1 MKKHLL
7 LVLIM
12 LLLQSCAWTYNLNS
26 LMGKRYE
33 FQSLRLSKEVAFYE
47 GPSLNSA
54 SFHLEEPEGFTAI
67 SFTCPE
73 GKSSCDIQMMIDP
86 YSGFFKVR
94 FDSGKEAY
102 ISYKDFYRHFAM
114 TQNYEMLPPPPAP
127 KDSMICDPI
136 PYKKGSFRCRME

>member
-7 LVLIM
+7 FVLIM
-12 LLLQSCAWTYNLNS
+12 LLLQSCAWTYRLNP
-26 LMGKRYE
+26 LVGDR
-33 FQSLRLSKEVAFYE
+33 FEVENVNTVVFYE

-54 SFHLEEPEGFTAI
+54 SFHLEKPEGFTI
-67 SFTCPE
+67 ITPTCPE
-73 GKSSCDIQMMIDP
+73 GKFSCNMQMLKDP

-102 ISYKDFYRHFAM
+102 ISYKDFYSRFAM
-114 TQNYEMLPPPPAP
+114 TQNYKTSPPPPAP
-127 KDSMICDPI
+127 KDSMICDPL